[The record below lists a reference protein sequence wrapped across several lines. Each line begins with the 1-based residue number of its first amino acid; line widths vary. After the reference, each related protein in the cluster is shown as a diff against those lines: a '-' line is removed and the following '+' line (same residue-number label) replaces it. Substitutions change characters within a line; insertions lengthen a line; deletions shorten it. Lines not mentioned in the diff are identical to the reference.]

1 MDKNKQRKED
11 IKDVVSKVQTKE
23 IDANKL
29 TTSDKVDRIIAHKY
43 YGVLIFALIM
53 FIVFTISQTWLGP
66 VISDFVGTIIGYFA
80 SWVESGLESMG
91 TSDFLKGFI
100 LEGIIGGFAA
110 VVGFLPLIMVLF
122 FLLNLLE
129 DSGYMARIAIV
140 MDRYFKKIGLAGKSI
155 IPMYVGTACS
165 IPAIMSARTIK
176 NKRQRR
182 MTVLLTPFVPCGAK
196 LPVIALFVSVFFTGY
211 SYITAIIYFM
221 AIVIIFLA
229 GYIIKA
235 ITYTD
240 FENQEDTYLV
250 IELPEYKL
258 PSLSRAFRVMID
270 RGWEFVKKAA
280 TIIILMNALIWLF
293 INFDFSFQLVENT
306 SDSMLRFVS
315 EPFAWLLIPLGFGV
329 WGLAAA
335 AIAGF
340 VAKEEVVGALA
351 VIFTFSVSN
360 EFEVAGIEATRNIL
374 MTTGG
379 LTAVSAFAYMAFNL
393 FTPPCFAAIGAMNA
407 ELDSKKWTVFAVA
420 LQLLIGYV
428 VALVIY
434 QIGTIVFYQELG
446 QGFFPSII
454 ILIGFIGGFIYL
466 KNLAK
471 DGKGLAKIG

>member
-1 MDKNKQRKED
+1 
-11 IKDVVSKVQTKE
+11 
-23 IDANKL
+23 
-29 TTSDKVDRIIAHKY
+29 
-43 YGVLIFALIM
+43 M
-53 FIVFTISQTWLGP
+53 FIIFTISQTWIGP
-66 VISDFVGTIIGYFA
+66 LISDFFGTIIGYFA
-80 SWVESGLESMG
+80 SWIESGLETMG
-91 TSDFLKGFI
+91 TGDFLTGFI

-129 DSGYMARIAIV
+129 DSGYMARIAVV

-176 NKRQRR
+176 NERQRR

-196 LPVIALFVSVFFTGY
+196 LPVIALFVSVFFVGH
-211 SYITAIIYFM
+211 SYITAIIYFL
-221 AIVIIFLA
+221 AIAVIFLA

-235 ITYTD
+235 ITYAD
-240 FENQEDTYLV
+240 FKNQEDSFFV

-258 PSLSRAFRVMID
+258 PSLTRAFRVMID

-280 TIIILMNALIWLF
+280 TIIIVMNAIIWLLT
-293 INFDFSFQLVENT
+293 NFNFSFELVDST
-306 SDSMLRFVS
+306 SDSMLRIIS

-351 VIFTFSVSN
+351 VIFAFSVS
-360 EFEVAGIEATRNIL
+360 EDFEVAGIEATRNIL
-374 MTTGG
+374 MTSGG
-379 LTAVSAFAYMAFNL
+379 LTAVSALAYMAFNL

-407 ELDSKKWTVFAVA
+407 ELDSKKWTAFAVA
-420 LQLLIGYV
+420 LQLLIGYI

-434 QIGTIVFYQELG
+434 QLGTIIFYQELG
-446 QGFFPSII
+446 QGFYISII
-454 ILIGFIGGFIYL
+454 ILLVSIGGFMYL
-466 KNLAK
+466 KFLANK
-471 DGKGLAKIG
+471 GEGLAKIG